1 MSPGMGEVSVWRK
14 ASLSRDWN
22 IHAMPLFLKP
32 DFRSLKH
39 QARSVLEP
47 RVGAE
52 LLGVGNDD
60 NRVGRHETIVDH
72 MILKPQVQ
80 PVEIDQLVAPTI
92 LHVDATA
99 TALNVHQALLQNILT
114 TCAMRLIGD
123 RFGIVK
129 TTIEQLS

>member
-1 MSPGMGEVSVWRK
+1 M
-14 ASLSRDWN
+14 
-22 IHAMPLFLKP
+22 
-32 DFRSLKH
+32 
-39 QARSVLEP
+39 LEP